1 LDECHEEENAELGDA
16 FQYKESL
23 QQQQQQTQ
31 QPAGVQQQQWK
42 LDKVKGSFSASTS
55 SLDSSISAPSYSS
68 ARQSSSASAIS
79 TASEMRKSSDDSSG
93 FMSTL
98 PLLRSKVANCAAA
111 SSIAAASSTT
121 GFHQI
126 PSATGSGG
134 TCTRASGNKPI
145 NCGDDEFCSKP
156 LNKMLLGGCGGD
168 QRQRSADRDSS
179 LSISTSQDSLPSDAG
194 GSNIGSGGGGG
205 NSGTVTLHRY
215 YHVFRQG
222 ELDQLIERYVD
233 SLHIIS
239 SYYDRQFSENSN
251 SDLLQKY

>member
-1 LDECHEEENAELGDA
+1 
-16 FQYKESL
+16 
-23 QQQQQQTQ
+23 
-31 QPAGVQQQQWK
+31 
-42 LDKVKGSFSASTS
+42 
-55 SLDSSISAPSYSS
+55 
-68 ARQSSSASAIS
+68 
-79 TASEMRKSSDDSSG
+79 
-93 FMSTL
+93 
-98 PLLRSKVANCAAA
+98 
-111 SSIAAASSTT
+111 
-121 GFHQI
+121 
-126 PSATGSGG
+126 
-134 TCTRASGNKPI
+134 
-145 NCGDDEFCSKP
+145 
-156 LNKMLLGGCGGD
+156 
-168 QRQRSADRDSS
+168 